1 MSQTTTLTL
10 LPQCT
15 GLTTGDKQPAACY
28 YIAGK
33 TLQTL
38 NWKLTG
44 LLGTV
49 VIQGTLVD
57 DPQLDTDWFAVYNIV
72 CTPSNNNGGTT
83 QTPAIGYA
91 NVNGNFAWLRA
102 VITSY
107 TSGSVE
113 YLKVTY

>member
-15 GLTTGDKQPAACY
+15 SLITGDKQPAACY

-38 NWKLTG
+38 NWKLTA

-57 DPQLDTDWFAVYNIV
+57 DPQVNTDWFPVYNII

-83 QTPAIGYA
+83 QNPAFGYA
-91 NVNGNFAWLRA
+91 NINGNFAWLRA
-102 VITSY
+102 VVSSY